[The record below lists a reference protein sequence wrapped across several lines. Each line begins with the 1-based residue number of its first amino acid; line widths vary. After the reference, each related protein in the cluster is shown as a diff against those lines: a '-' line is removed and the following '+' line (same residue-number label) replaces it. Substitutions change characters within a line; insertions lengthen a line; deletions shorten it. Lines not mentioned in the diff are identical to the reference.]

1 MFTENPR
8 NRKMM
13 IEVLSKNGSKVSDI
27 NLNEEL
33 YGGEVKEHLFYE
45 VVKMQLANRRA
56 GNASTKTKGEVSG
69 GGIKPWKQKGTGRAR
84 SGSTRSPVWR
94 HGGTVFGPH
103 PRDYSYKLPKKVMK
117 EALKSAL
124 RLKVRD
130 GRLKVYESLELSA
143 PKSKLALEV
152 LRAAKLDNALI
163 VIDGRD
169 RNLEL
174 AVRNLKDY
182 KLISA
187 GGINV
192 YDILDYDNLVIT
204 RSALEKVEAFVQ

>member
-27 NLNEEL
+27 DLNEEL

-124 RLKVRD
+124 RLRVRD
-130 GRLKVYESLELSA
+130 GRLKVYESLELA
-143 PKSKLALEV
+143 EPKSKLALEV
-152 LRAAKLDNALI
+152 LKAAKLDNALI